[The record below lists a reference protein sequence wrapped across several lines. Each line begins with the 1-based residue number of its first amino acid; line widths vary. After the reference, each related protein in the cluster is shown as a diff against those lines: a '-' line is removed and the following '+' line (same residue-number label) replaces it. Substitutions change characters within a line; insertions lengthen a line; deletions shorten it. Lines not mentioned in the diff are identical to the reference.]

1 MAPHTARTI
10 SLAAGSALALALVL
24 VAGDAGAQQKGA
36 PTGKKAAPAAAAPEG
51 PKPLSDVLTG
61 MAKAEYEAGK
71 VLYQDKDFA
80 NAIIK
85 FQRAYELSS
94 DPRLLLNVAICAKNL
109 RRYTLVFST
118 LDKLKSDASP
128 LLTDAD
134 RQAAAE
140 LAQTVR
146 AFVSPLKLT
155 ANEAG
160 AAVFVDDDKVGTTP
174 LEGEVLLDVGK
185 RKIRVSKPGYKEFVH
200 TGDVVGGSDF
210 VLDVKLEKEIHR
222 GQLAV
227 VAGPEDLISLDGKMV
242 GKGRWEGTL
251 PSGGH
256 TLRVTAPGMAAHQSE
271 VLVQDNKRRDIQVT
285 LNPLPS
291 SGGSTW
297 IWIAGGAGLV
307 VAAGV
312 TAALLFQ
319 PTAAPIP
326 QGTLGTIPLS
336 FGGKR

>member
-1 MAPHTARTI
+1 MAPHIARI
-10 SLAAGSALALALVL
+10 PRIFVCAGMALALM
-24 VAGDAGAQQKGA
+24 AGDAMAQQKGA
-36 PTGKKAAPAAAAPEG
+36 PQPKKKAAAAAVDPG
-51 PKPLSDVLTG
+51 PPPLADVLTG

-71 VLYQDKDFA
+71 VLYQDKDYA

-85 FQRAYELSS
+85 FQRAYELSN

-118 LDKLKSDASP
+118 LDKLKEDKSP
-128 LLTDAD
+128 LLTDGD
-134 RQAAAE
+134 RQAASE
-140 LAQTVR
+140 LAKTVL

-155 ANEAG
+155 VNEAG
-160 AAVFVDDDKVGTTP
+160 AAVFVDDDQVGTTP
-174 LEGEVLLDVGK
+174 LTKEVLLDVGK
-185 RKIRVSKPGYKEFVH
+185 RRIRVTKPGYKEYVH
-200 TGDVVGGSDF
+200 TGDVAGGTDY
-210 VLDVKLEKEIHR
+210 VLNVELEKEIHR
-222 GQLAV
+222 GRLSV
-227 VAGPEDLISLDGKMV
+227 VAGAEDLISLDGKMV
-242 GKGRWEGTL
+242 GRGRWEGTV

-297 IWIAGGAGLV
+297 IWIAGGAGLL
-307 VAAGV
+307 VAGGI
-312 TAALLFQ
+312 TAAFLFQ

-326 QGTLGTIPLS
+326 QGTLGTFPLS